1 MDTPIIFGEISGLF
15 GIQGEVRVFDFSRNR
30 GDILNFDS
38 WMIEQGTCWQEITVR
53 QGRHH
58 RGALVV
64 KLDGF
69 DDRDISRQLLGAKIG
84 IKREQLP
91 DLVDGEYYWHQLEGL
106 LVVDIRGEELGIVDK
121 LMETGA
127 NDVLVVRGSHEH
139 LIPYTKSTIA
149 DVDLSSQ
156 RIRVDWEIDY

>member
-1 MDTPIIFGEISGLF
+1 MDTPIILGEVSGLF

-30 GDILNFDS
+30 GDILNFDP
-38 WMIEQGTCWQEITVR
+38 WMIERGMCWHEIAVR
-53 QGRHH
+53 NGRHH

-69 DDRDISRQLLGAKIG
+69 DDRDISRQLLGARIG
-84 IKREQLP
+84 IKQEQLA

-106 LVVDIRGEELGIVDK
+106 LVVNGRGEELGIVEK
-121 LMETGA
+121 LIETGA

-139 LIPYTKSTIA
+139 LIPYVKGTIA
-149 DVDLSSQ
+149 DVDLSKQ
-156 RIRVDWEIDY
+156 RIRVDWGVDY